1 MNKIAKRMVTA
12 AGILC
17 GISAVAAMVIL
28 VCILLVPFDYYWA
41 VGLAVGLSLVLAT
54 LLTGWFFYWRIRH
67 VSDAGDMSLTDV
79 YGPQISHALERCRV
93 GLILV
98 DEKGIVTYQS
108 DYMAKVGVAALEKP
122 IGEVTPQ
129 LGTMFESGITNNR
142 IDFNNH
148 SFDVEL
154 IKSAGLFILKDE
166 SELRGRQRD
175 YRNAVPFIAFARVD
189 NYADRITAV
198 GEVAVAKWMNQLSTA
213 LYGIGEGRY
222 VIRSVR
228 DDTYIIIGENDQPLE
243 QVDNELSIVRQVREM
258 NNSISTI
265 SVGVARN
272 FPDLASACEE
282 AYNNVELAGAR
293 GGDQALISEFGK
305 AARYVGG
312 TTESKATIN
321 RARIRLLSKELIAAI
336 QESEL
341 VLTMGHTYADFDSIG
356 ACLGVKSLCNTL
368 GVKCRIVYVPENTE
382 QECRKAFED
391 QYRDHLDEL
400 TIDCADALDAISSK
414 TLVVLVDVSAPERL
428 VYPNFISYDSDVRV
442 ALIDHHRQ
450 SERTFKHVVFNGS
463 DSSASSACELLAEY
477 IEASPIPINMI
488 DGAATMMLAGT
499 MVDTTRFRSK
509 VAEPTYKAMSYLLNR
524 RASPKVA
531 TSMTRENYEQF
542 KTKIKFLKNA
552 SNYAENICIAVDP
565 DPDEIV
571 DTTMLAMV
579 ASQAMT
585 IAGNDAAFAIGRISP
600 EKIGISARSNPK
612 FNVEKIVKAFGGGG
626 HFSSAA
632 ATVVSTDLEAVR
644 QQLIAV
650 LNDGDYAPEPSKKT
664 DNRRRT
670 LTRTNS

>member
-1 MNKIAKRMVTA
+1 MNKLAKGMVIAA
-12 AGILC
+12 SILC
-17 GISAVAAMVIL
+17 GISAVAAIVIM

-54 LLTGWFFYWRIRH
+54 LLTGCFFHWRIRH
-67 VSDAGDMSLTDV
+67 FSDVGDMSLRDV
-79 YGPQISHALERCRV
+79 YGPQISDALQYCRV
-93 GLILV
+93 GLLLV

-108 DYMAKVGVAALEKP
+108 DYLTQIGLRALEKP
-122 IGEVTPQ
+122 VGSIAPKLAE
-129 LGTMFESGITNNR
+129 MFEANIARNR
-142 IDFNNH
+142 IDFDSH
-148 SFDVEL
+148 SYEVEL
-154 IKSAGLFILKDE
+154 VKSAGLFILKDE

-175 YRNAVPFIAFARVD
+175 YRNAAPFVAFARVD

-198 GEVAVAKWMNQLSTA
+198 GEVAVAKWMNQLSTT
-213 LYGIGEGRY
+213 LYSIGEGRY
-222 VIRSVR
+222 LIRSVR
-228 DDTYIIIGENDQPLE
+228 DDTYIIIGENAQPLE
-243 QVDNELSIVRQVREM
+243 RVDNELSIVREVREM
-258 NNSISTI
+258 KNSISTI
-265 SVGVARN
+265 SVGVAIN

-282 AYNNVELAGAR
+282 AYSNVELAGAR

-305 AARYVGG
+305 AAKYIGG

-336 QESEL
+336 EESEL

-356 ACLGVKSLCNTL
+356 ACLGVRSICDTL
-368 GVKCRIVYVPENTE
+368 GVSCRIVYVPENTE
-382 QECRKAFED
+382 AECRKAFED
-391 QYRDHLDEL
+391 QYRDHLNEL
-400 TIDCADALDAISSK
+400 TINCADALDAIGPK

-531 TSMTRENYEQF
+531 TSMTRENYDQF
-542 KTKIKFLKNA
+542 KTKIKFLKN
-552 SNYAENICIAVDP
+552 STNVAENICIAVDP
-565 DPDEIV
+565 DPTEIV
-571 DTTMLAMV
+571 DTTMLALV
-579 ASQAMT
+579 ANQAMT

-600 EKIGISARSNPK
+600 EKIGISARSSSK
-612 FNVEKIVKAFGGGG
+612 FNVEKVVKALGGGG

-632 ATVVSTDLEAVR
+632 ATIVSTDLNEVR
-644 QQLIAV
+644 QQLLAV
-650 LNDGDYAPEPSKKT
+650 LEDGDYAPEPDKKT
-664 DNRRRT
+664 DNKRRT
-670 LTRTNS
+670 LTRTNP